1 MSLPPESP
9 PCVPDL
15 GGFQLGD
22 WVVRQA
28 EGTLSLGDQSAR
40 LEPRVMDMLVYLAAH
55 PERVVSKEELIE
67 AVWGGSFVEEGALS
81 QAVHSLRKALGDDAR
96 QPRYIQTIPKRGY
109 RLVAPVVLG
118 EPGEENAGPEAAS
131 PAPEPLAPS
140 RQPMPLSRSGRRGRV
155 LLLALAAA
163 LAVAA
168 VALWMLRDL
177 QSADRR
183 ALEES
188 APVEAEGTRI
198 VVLPFENLGK
208 PEDAYFADGLTE
220 EITKDLASLLS
231 LQVISRT
238 SAIQYEDAHKSATEI
253 GRELKVD
260 YILEGTVRWA
270 TGPGGLPRVRIT
282 PQLIRVANDSHVWA
296 EAFDRQVQDIFEV
309 QAEISR
315 RVIAELGIALMPGE
329 KTPLREHPTENLAAY
344 RAYLRGQE
352 LAYQPFYSEEY
363 LRKAVPMFER
373 AVSLDPE
380 FAAAWA
386 ELSKVHSY
394 LAFNAD
400 PSPAQVE
407 RSRRALDRA
416 LALDPDLPAVR
427 LAQVYFTYRCLDDF
441 AAAHRQL
448 EAAARRYP
456 NNAEILESLGLVLRR
471 LGRLPESI
479 DAFEKAFSLNPR
491 TVNLLWWLAES
502 HRALRDYEEADR
514 YFAQAISM
522 APDESSYWAER
533 ALNRL
538 AWTGDPEAARQVIE
552 EAPVPGHIG
561 LLPAAFQLD
570 LYEEKYEQALARLS
584 PEKMAELPPQ
594 TQSRIA
600 ILAVVA
606 RAKLGDRQGALA
618 AAESNRVILEAKVAR
633 FPKEAFYSGYLAV
646 TLAQLGREA
655 EALTQADKA
664 VRQVNRDRFSG
675 PRLVEIQAMVDTT
688 LGRRREALVRLARLL
703 AMPYQS
709 PVSVADLRLNPVW
722 APLRDDPGFADLLRP
737 FGS

>member
-1 MSLPPESP
+1 MSFPPESP

-22 WVVRQA
+22 WAVRRA
-28 EGTLSLGDQSAR
+28 EGTLSLGDRSVR
-40 LEPRVMDMLVYLAAH
+40 LEPRVMDVLVYLAAH

-118 EPGEENAGPEAAS
+118 EAGEEKVAPGPAAPPWQPV
-131 PAPEPLAPS
+131 PAPH
-140 RQPMPLSRSGRRGRV
+140 SGHRGRA
-155 LLLALAAA
+155 LLLAAVVAA

-168 VALWMLRDL
+168 GALWMLREHQD
-177 QSADRR
+177 AGRR
-183 ALEES
+183 GLEEAT
-188 APVEAEGTRI
+188 APVAAAGTRI

-238 SAIQYEDAHKSATEI
+238 SAVQYEGAHKSAPEI

-270 TGPGGLPRVRIT
+270 PGPGGRPRVRIT
-282 PQLIRVANDSHVWA
+282 PQLIRVADDSHVWA
-296 EAFDRQVQDIFEV
+296 DAFDRQVEDIFEV

-315 RVIAELGIALMPGE
+315 RVIAELGIALGSGE
-329 KTPLREHPTENLAAY
+329 KKPLREHPTENLAAY
-344 RAYLRGQE
+344 WAYLRGLE
-352 LAYQPFYSEEY
+352 LANQPFYSEEY

-373 AVSLDPE
+373 AVSLDPD

-427 LAQVYFTYRCLDDF
+427 LARAYFTYRCLKDF
-441 AAAHRQL
+441 DSAHKQL
-448 EAAARRYP
+448 AAAARRFP
-456 NNAEILESLGLVLRR
+456 NDAEVLQSLGLVLRR
-471 LGRLPESI
+471 QGNLIEAI
-479 DAFEKAFSLNPR
+479 DAFKRAFSLDPR
-491 TVNLLWWLAES
+491 TVNLLWWIAET
-502 HRALRDYEEADR
+502 HRALRQYEQADG
-514 YFAQAISM
+514 YMAQAISM
-522 APDESSYWAER
+522 APDQAAYWAEK
-533 ALNRL
+533 ALNKL
-538 AWTGDPEAARQVIE
+538 AWTADPEEARKVVE
-552 EAPVPGHIG
+552 EAPASAGQE
-561 LLPAAFQLD
+561 LLPVVFQLD
-570 LYEEKYEQALARLS
+570 LYERDLNRAIARLS
-584 PEKMAELPPQ
+584 PEAMQGLAPQ
-594 TQSRIA
+594 LQSRLLTQAA
-600 ILAVVA
+600 IV
-606 RAKLGDRQGALA
+606 RERLGDHAGALA
-618 AAESNRVILEAKVAR
+618 AAEANRAALEARIVR
-633 FPKEAFYSGYLAV
+633 FPQEGLYRACLAV
-646 TLAQLGREA
+646 ALAQLGRQP
-655 EALTQADKA
+655 EALAQAEQA
-664 VRQVNRDRFSG
+664 FRQKHADRFSG
-675 PRLVEIQAMVDTT
+675 PRMVEFQAIVDMI
-688 LGRRREALVRLARLL
+688 LGRRREAVDRLKGLL
-703 AMPYQS
+703 GSSYKSSITIAE
-709 PVSVADLRLNPVW
+709 LRLSPIW
-722 APLRDDPGFADLLRP
+722 DPLHGDPEFEKLIRSHRD
-737 FGS
+737 